1 MEDIVYAVL
10 FFGGATAVMLAFSPI
25 GRALADRVRHRGG
38 QPEPDPAV
46 QDELMRLRAD
56 VAELQERMDFAER
69 LLARSD
75 SVARLPGRGEAP

>member
-56 VAELQERMDFAER
+56 VAELQERVDFTER
-69 LLARSD
+69 VLAQRKEPG
-75 SVARLPGRGEAP
+75 RLPAEQ